1 MNWMFVDDMVYV
13 VPENR
18 VHVQIN
24 SPEKRPQGVNGY
36 TLHTQGIRVPALL
49 IAQQPFERKA

>member
-36 TLHTQGIRVPALL
+36 QRE
-49 IAQQPFERKA
+49 QQVVHVLRGRPFGFL